1 MEGIHKYTARYFYT
15 EATFTCYFVSQ
26 NQYIFIFGKLI
37 LWNLQLNN
45 FKTTFSSR
53 FDELRGDF
61 CFSKNF
67 FKNTPPRFLSHF
79 KQVKGLLIFFSK
91 HPHFFASRFKQVKG
105 YKNFL
110 KSGDFGCAFR
120 HPLSKWVKGV
130 FSMARLSKR
139 LKQEWDF
146 FISPK
151 TGRRTYNDLCR
162 KCRNDCKQSFR
173 AIVVSCLLYCSKR
186 SVKSVPN
193 GNDFNDSG

>member
-1 MEGIHKYTARYFYT
+1 MHLFGRGLPNADIKMICSLFLCISLQFYN
-15 EATFTCYFVSQ
+15 SPP
-26 NQYIFIFGKLI
+26 
-37 LWNLQLNN
+37 
-45 FKTTFSSR
+45 TFSSR

-61 CFSKNF
+61 CFSK
-67 FKNTPPRFLSHF
+67 TPPKIPFPFQTSEGTF
-79 KQVKGLLIFFSK
+79 
-91 HPHFFASRFKQVKG
+91 
-105 YKNFL
+105 NFL
-110 KSGDFGCAFR
+110 FKIPPIFSLPGSNKWGDKFSQRNIWKIGQFGCAFL

-130 FSMARLSKR
+130 FSMARLSKK

-173 AIVVSCLLYCSKR
+173 AIVVCCPMYCSKR

-193 GNDFNDSG
+193 SNDFNDSG

>member
-1 MEGIHKYTARYFYT
+1 MNREEI
-15 EATFTCYFVSQ
+15 
-26 NQYIFIFGKLI
+26 
-37 LWNLQLNN
+37 
-45 FKTTFSSR
+45 
-53 FDELRGDF
+53 F
-61 CFSKNF
+61 CFQKKFLKIFAKTPPKNPF
-67 FKNTPPRFLSHF
+67 PFQTSERTFNFLFKNTP
-79 KQVKGLLIFFSK
+79 IFSLPGSNKWRVLKIFSK
-91 HPHFFASRFKQVKG
+91 
-105 YKNFL
+105 
-110 KSGDFGCAFR
+110 SGEFGCAFR

-130 FSMARLSKR
+130 FSMARLSKK

-173 AIVVSCLLYCSKR
+173 TIVVCCPMYCSKR

>member
-1 MEGIHKYTARYFYT
+1 MFFLCTSYFFSVSNFYPLRVQFYLTTTSEG
-15 EATFTCYFVSQ
+15 TFNF
-26 NQYIFIFGKLI
+26 L
-37 LWNLQLNN
+37 
-45 FKTTFSSR
+45 FKTPPIFSLPGSNKW
-53 FDELRGDF
+53 GDKF
-61 CFSKNF
+61 YQRNF
-67 FKNTPPRFLSHF
+67 WKIG
-79 KQVKGLLIFFSK
+79 Q
-91 HPHFFASRFKQVKG
+91 
-105 YKNFL
+105 
-110 KSGDFGCAFR
+110 FGCAFL
-120 HPLSKWVKGV
+120 HPLSKLVKGV
-130 FSMARLSKR
+130 FSMARLSKK